1 MDWTVTNELTQRKQK
16 PTKLKL
22 RILFI
27 DIVHP
32 LLKQELE
39 KQNHICDTAYEESK
53 DGIEGIISNYQGIII
68 RSRFKID
75 KQFIDCGSNLKFI
88 ARAGS
93 GLENIDVDYAEN
105 KNIHCYNAAEGNRE
119 AVAEH
124 ALGMLLSL
132 FNNLNKAD
140 QEVRNGIWER
150 EGNRGIKLAGKTVA
164 MIGYGNNGS
173 AFAQVLKGFNVTIL
187 AYDKYLKDYS
197 YKSTMENIFKDADIV
212 SLHIP
217 LLVETTYLVNDNFI
231 NSFEKDIYLINTA
244 RGKCVNTKDLVRA
257 LESGKIKGACL
268 DVLEYEETS
277 FENLSKEELNS
288 DMQYLINSKNIILS
302 PHIAGWT
309 KESNLKI
316 AEVLLNKFISD
327 FPQ

>member
-1 MDWTVTNELTQRKQK
+1 MK
-16 PTKLKL
+16 
-22 RILFI
+22 ILFI
-27 DIVHP
+27 DTVHP

-39 KQNHICDTAYEESK
+39 KENHICDSAYNKSK
-53 DGIEGIISNYQGIII
+53 TEIQLIISNYQGIII

-93 GLENIDVDYAEN
+93 GLENIDVEYAEN
-105 KNIHCYNAAEGNRE
+105 KNIHCYNAAEGNRQ

-132 FNNLNKAD
+132 FNNLNTAD
-140 QEVRNGIWER
+140 QEIRNGVWER
-150 EGNRGIKLAGKTVA
+150 EGNRGIELAGKTVA
-164 MIGYGNNGS
+164 IIGYGNNGS
-173 AFAQVLKGFNVTIL
+173 AFAKVLKGFNVKIL

-197 YKSTMENIFKDADIV
+197 YKNTMESIYNEADIV

-217 LLVETTYLVNDNFI
+217 LTEETTYLVDDKFI
-231 NSFEKDIYLINTA
+231 NSFEKNIYLINSA
-244 RGKCVNTKDLVRA
+244 RGKCTNTKHLVAA
-257 LESGKIKGACL
+257 LENGKIKGVCL
-268 DVLEYEETS
+268 DVFEYEKTS
-277 FENLSKEELNS
+277 FENLSQEGFTN
-288 DMQYLINSKNIILS
+288 DMQNLMNSKNTILS

-309 KESNLKI
+309 KESNVKI
-316 AEVLLNKFISD
+316 AEVLLNKFTSD

>member
-1 MDWTVTNELTQRKQK
+1 MK
-16 PTKLKL
+16 
-22 RILFI
+22 ILFI
-27 DIVHP
+27 DTIHP

-39 KQNHICDTAYEESK
+39 KENHICDTAYNKNKAE
-53 DGIEGIISNYQGIII
+53 IEQIINNYHGVII

-93 GLENIDVDYAEN
+93 GLENIDVDYAKN
-105 KNIHCYNAAEGNRE
+105 KNIHCYNAAEGNRQ

-132 FNNLNKAD
+132 FNNLNRAD
-140 QEVRNGIWER
+140 LEVRNGIWKR
-150 EGNRGIKLAGKTVA
+150 EENRGVELVGKTVA
-164 MIGYGNNGS
+164 IIGYGNNGS
-173 AFAQVLKGFNVTIL
+173 AFAEVLKGFSVKIL
-187 AYDKYLKDYS
+187 AYDKYLEDYP
-197 YKSTMENIFKDADIV
+197 YKSTMETIYKEADIV

-217 LLVETTYLVNDNFI
+217 LTEETSYLVNDNFI

-244 RGKCVNTKDLVRA
+244 RGKCTNTKHLVAA
-257 LESGKIKGACL
+257 LENGKIKGACL

-277 FENLSKEELNS
+277 FKNLSTKRKAS
-288 DMQYLINSKNIILS
+288 DMQYLINSKKTILS

-309 KESNLKI
+309 KESNVKI
-316 AEVLLNKFISD
+316 AKVLLNKFISD

>member
-1 MDWTVTNELTQRKQK
+1 MK
-16 PTKLKL
+16 
-22 RILFI
+22 ILFI
-27 DIVHP
+27 DTAHP

-39 KQNHICDTAYEESK
+39 KKNHICDTAYNKSK
-53 DGIEGIISNYQGIII
+53 TEIEKIISNYQGIII

-93 GLENIDVDYAEN
+93 GLENINVDYAEN
-105 KNIHCYNAAEGNRE
+105 KNIHCYNAAEGNRK

-132 FNNLNKAD
+132 FNNLNRAD
-140 QEVRNGIWER
+140 QEIRNGVWER
-150 EGNRGIKLAGKTVA
+150 EGNRGIELAGKTVA
-164 MIGYGNNGS
+164 IIGYGNNGS
-173 AFAQVLKGFNVTIL
+173 AFGEVLKGFNVEIL
-187 AYDKYLKDYS
+187 SYDKYLKNYS
-197 YKSTMENIFKDADIV
+197 YKSTMESIYKEADIV

-217 LLVETTYLVNDNFI
+217 LTQETTYLVDDNFI

-244 RGKCVNTKDLVRA
+244 RGKCTNTKDLVAA
-257 LESGKIKGACL
+257 LENGKIKGACL
-268 DVLEYEETS
+268 DVLEYEKTS
-277 FENLSKEELNS
+277 FENLSQEGFSN
-288 DMQYLINSKNIILS
+288 DMQYLMNSKNTILS

-309 KESNLKI
+309 TESNVKI
-316 AEVLLNKFISD
+316 AEVLLNKFISY

>member
-1 MDWTVTNELTQRKQK
+1 MK
-16 PTKLKL
+16 
-22 RILFI
+22 ILFI
-27 DIVHP
+27 DTVHP

-39 KQNHICDTAYEESK
+39 KENHICDTAYSNSK
-53 DGIEGIISNYQGIII
+53 SEIEQIISNYQGIII

-105 KNIHCYNAAEGNRE
+105 KNIHCYNAAEGNRQ

-124 ALGMLLSL
+124 ALGMLISL

-150 EGNRGIKLAGKTVA
+150 EGNRGIELAGKTVA
-164 MIGYGNNGS
+164 IIGYGNNGS
-173 AFAQVLKGFNVTIL
+173 AFAQVLKGFNVKVL

-197 YKSTMENIFKDADIV
+197 YKSTMKSIFKDADIV

-217 LLVETTYLVNDNFI
+217 LTEETTYLVDNNFI

-244 RGKCVNTKDLVRA
+244 RGKCTNTKDLVTA
-257 LESGKIKGACL
+257 LENRKIKGACL
-268 DVLEYEETS
+268 DVLEYEKIS
-277 FENLSKEELNS
+277 FENLSKEGFSN
-288 DMQYLINSKNIILS
+288 DMQYLITSKNTILS
-302 PHIAGWT
+302 PHISGWT
-309 KESNLKI
+309 TESNLKI

>member
-1 MDWTVTNELTQRKQK
+1 MK
-16 PTKLKL
+16 
-22 RILFI
+22 ILFI
-27 DIVHP
+27 DPVHH

-39 KQNHICDTAYEESK
+39 KENHICDSAYNKSK
-53 DGIEGIISNYQGIII
+53 TEIQQIISNYQGIII

-75 KQFIDCGSNLKFI
+75 KQFIDCGINLKFI

-93 GLENIDVDYAEN
+93 GLENIDVDYAES
-105 KNIHCYNAAEGNRE
+105 KNIHCYNAAEGNRQ

-132 FNNLNKAD
+132 FNNLSRAD
-140 QEVRNGIWER
+140 QEVRNGVWER
-150 EGNRGIKLAGKTVA
+150 EENRGIELAGKTVA
-164 MIGYGNNGS
+164 IIGYGNNGS
-173 AFAQVLKGFNVTIL
+173 AFAEVLKGFNVKIL

-197 YKSTMENIFKDADIV
+197 YKSTMKTIYKEANIV

-217 LLVETTYLVNDNFI
+217 LTEETSYLVDDNFI
-231 NSFEKDIYLINTA
+231 NSFKKNIYLINTA
-244 RGKCVNTKDLVRA
+244 RGKCTNTKHLVAA
-257 LESGKIKGACL
+257 LENGKIKGACL
-268 DVLEYEETS
+268 DVLEYEKTS
-277 FENLSKEELNS
+277 FENLSQEGFSN

-309 KESNLKI
+309 MESNVKI

>member
-1 MDWTVTNELTQRKQK
+1 MK
-16 PTKLKL
+16 
-22 RILFI
+22 ILII
-27 DIVHP
+27 DTVHP

-39 KQNHICDTAYEESK
+39 KENHICDTAYNKSK
-53 DGIEGIISNYQGIII
+53 TEIEQIISNYQGIII
-68 RSRFKID
+68 RSRFNID
-75 KQFIDCGSNLKFI
+75 KDFIDCGSNLKFI

-105 KNIHCYNAAEGNRE
+105 KNIHCYNAAEGNRQ

-132 FNNLNKAD
+132 FNSLNKAD
-140 QEVRNGIWER
+140 QEVRNGVWER
-150 EGNRGIKLAGKTVA
+150 EGNRGIELAGKTVA
-164 MIGYGNNGS
+164 IIGYGNNGS
-173 AFAQVLKGFNVTIL
+173 AFAEVLKGFGVTIL
-187 AYDKYLKDYS
+187 AYDKYLTNYPN
-197 YKSTMENIFKDADIV
+197 KSTMETIRKETDIV

-217 LLVETTYLVNDNFI
+217 LTEETTYLIDEDFI

-244 RGKCVNTKDLVRA
+244 RGKCTNTKNLVTA

-268 DVLEYEETS
+268 DVLEYEKTS
-277 FENLSKEELNS
+277 FENLSQEGFTN
-288 DMQYLINSKNIILS
+288 DIQYLMNAKNTILS
-302 PHIAGWT
+302 PHVAGWT
-309 KESNLKI
+309 KESNVKI

>member
-1 MDWTVTNELTQRKQK
+1 MK
-16 PTKLKL
+16 
-22 RILFI
+22 ILFI

-39 KQNHICDTAYEESK
+39 KENHICDTAYNKNKTE
-53 DGIEGIISNYQGIII
+53 IEKIISNYHGIII
-68 RSRFKID
+68 RSRFKIN

-93 GLENIDVDYAEN
+93 GLENIDIDYAES
-105 KNIHCYNAAEGNRE
+105 KKIQCYNAAKGNRQ

-140 QEVRNGIWER
+140 LEVRNGVWAR
-150 EGNRGIKLAGKTVA
+150 EENRGVELAGKTVGI
-164 MIGYGNNGS
+164 IGYGNNGS
-173 AFAQVLKGFNVTIL
+173 AFAKALKGFNVKIL
-187 AYDKYLKDYS
+187 AYDKYLCNYPQES
-197 YKSTMENIFKDADIV
+197 SMESIYQKADIV

-217 LLVETTYLVNDNFI
+217 LTKETTYLVNDNFI
-231 NSFEKDIYLINTA
+231 NSFEKDIYFINTA
-244 RGKCVNTKDLVRA
+244 RGKCTNTKDLVTA
-257 LESGKIKGACL
+257 LENGKIKGACL
-268 DVLEYEETS
+268 DVLEYEKTS
-277 FENLSKEELNS
+277 FENLSQEGFTN
-288 DMQYLINSKNIILS
+288 DMQYLINSKNTILT

-309 KESNLKI
+309 KESNVKI
-316 AEVLLNKFISD
+316 AKVLLNKLISD